1 MLPGSSLLGRSE
13 VTRTPG
19 ILLPKQARYQL
30 RYTPKLYY
38 FFAHLPCSP
47 GLRFPKKSSRCSPAR
62 FFRPRRVLRLAA
74 SAAGGARLRTP
85 KCRRYQLRYTPIYLV
100 LCLFFRLPACF
111 ARPACG
117 PRKNPRAVRLL
128 DFFDRGACSASLH
141 PPPAALGFAPQS
153 AGAANC
159 ATPRYYSFLLF
170 ARLPCSPGLRS
181 TITPTVYWIF
191 RRKSTGPPP
200 KEKGETSCED
210 SPFGKCFAVLPAGIT
225 WHPLPPC
232 GR

>member
-1 MLPGSSLLGRSE
+1 MQPGSSLLGRSE

-30 RYTPKLYY
+30 RYTP
-38 FFAHLPCSP
+38 
-47 GLRFPKKSSRCSPAR
+47 
-62 FFRPRRVLRLAA
+62 
-74 SAAGGARLRTP
+74 
-85 KCRRYQLRYTPIYLV
+85 IYLV

-117 PRKNPRAVRLL
+117 SRKKPRAVRLL
-128 DFFDRGACSASLH
+128 DFFDRGACSASMH

-159 ATPRYYSFLLF
+159 AAPRNDIIFCPLALL
-170 ARLPCSPGLRS
+170 ARLAVHDNSNSILDFPPKVNGPGPR
-181 TITPTVYWIF
+181 F
-191 RRKSTGPPP
+191 CPPP
-200 KEKGETSCED
+200 KEKGETSCEA